1 MNKFDALDTAFNLS
15 SVAIIGVAPGE
26 AGFNTGRLFL
36 SAILEYGFPGRIYP
50 VHPDGGEVS
59 GLKVYPSI
67 GDIPEAVDYVISCI
81 RAPLIPELIRE
92 CSRAGTKVL
101 CLFTAGFSE
110 TGIASNRELEH
121 QIGQLARETGVRVI
135 GPNCMGIFSPRA
147 RFSFGAD
154 FPKETGRVGLICQSG
169 GNTIYIV
176 RAAGARGIAFGKAIS
191 YGNGS
196 DIDETDLLDY
206 FRLDSGIDTV
216 AVYIEG
222 VRDGSRFRH
231 ALHELAAEK
240 PVVVLKG
247 GRTPKG
253 ASAVASH
260 TASLAGSDELW
271 SRVLQHA
278 GVIQVDTL
286 DEIVDMLVTLS
297 LMSSP
302 GGKRVVTL
310 GMGGGAGVLAADD
323 WDRAGFAQPP
333 LPEEIADKFRTALG
347 NPAGT
352 SMNNPIDVPHL
363 GLGNANFYE
372 ALRIL
377 LDWEGFDFLAFHLP
391 LRGMMLTMSVGD
403 IVIST
408 ETDTLVKLRR
418 ETTKPMAGVI
428 HYLAN
433 AESWQFAAKYMQK
446 LQEAGI
452 PIFYSVASAAKAVNR
467 LMGHR
472 DYQRHASGSRS
483 R

>member
-1 MNKFDALDTAFNLS
+1 MNKVDALNTAFNLS
-15 SVAIIGVAPGE
+15 SVAIVGVAPGE

-59 GLKVYPSI
+59 GLKVYHSI

-81 RAPLIPELIRE
+81 RAPLIPDLIQE
-92 CSRAGTKVL
+92 CSRARAKVL

-121 QIGQLARETGVRVI
+121 QIGELARETGVRVI

-147 RFSFGAD
+147 RFSFGVD

-169 GNTIYIV
+169 GNTLYIV
-176 RAAGARGIAFGKAIS
+176 RAAGARGVTFGKAIS

-206 FRLDSGIDTV
+206 FRQDGGIETV

-222 VRDGSRFRH
+222 VRDGSRFRC
-231 ALHELAAEK
+231 ALGELAAEK

-253 ASAVASH
+253 VSAVASH

-271 SRVLQHA
+271 GQVLQQA

-323 WDRAGFAQPP
+323 WDRAGFDQPP
-333 LPEEIADKFRTALG
+333 LPEDIAEKFRTALG
-347 NPAGT
+347 NAAGT

-363 GLGNANFYE
+363 GLGNPTFYE
-372 ALRIL
+372 ALKTL
-377 LDWEGFDFLAFHLP
+377 LDWEGFDFLTFHLP
-391 LRGMMLTMSVGD
+391 VRGMMLTMSVGD
-403 IVIST
+403 MVIGMES
-408 ETDTLVKLRR
+408 DTLVKLRHNS
-418 ETTKPMAGVI
+418 TKPMAGVV

-433 AESWQFAAKYMQK
+433 AESWQYAAKYVEK
-446 LQEAGI
+446 LQKAGI
-452 PIFYSVASAAKAVNR
+452 PIFYSVADAAKAVNR
-467 LMGHR
+467 LMWHR
-472 DYQRHASGSRS
+472 DKQRLRASGISR
-483 R
+483 